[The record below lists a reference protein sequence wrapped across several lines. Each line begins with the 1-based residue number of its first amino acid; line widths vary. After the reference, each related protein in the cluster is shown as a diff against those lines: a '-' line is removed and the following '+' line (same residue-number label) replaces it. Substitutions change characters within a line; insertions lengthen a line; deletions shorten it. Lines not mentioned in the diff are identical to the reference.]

1 MLVTTNVRVPLIE
14 KSSGREAVNAGF
26 KDGALHSQ
34 QWCCL
39 RYNRKVKDIISCFI
53 FLELKS
59 SSFTPSAILISLS
72 QS

>member
-26 KDGALHSQ
+26 KDEALHSQ

-39 RYNRKVKDIISCFI
+39 WYNRKVKDIISCFI
-53 FLELKS
+53 LLELKS
-59 SSFTPSAILISLS
+59 SSFTPTAILISLS